1 MEQGSQ
7 MDNEEGNRPKW
18 LLELENR
25 KRKTRLA
32 HEVGSGAPCL
42 KCDTSCPGLDL
53 HFWRKICKNCKC
65 GRDDHDVSDDEFPQ
79 FDLLLGSFGKS
90 KRKFTV
96 LKLNKPQMNDEET
109 FEWTPPDITK
119 ELAADYMKALPENK
133 LPIKG
138 SAGAA
143 LRKQQLQK
151 QLPLHDIDHSICDAL
166 SDLEKKQFTKY
177 LENLKKYVGQGK
189 VSKIVNIRPFNR
201 SFMTPVNASECLSP
215 QHKPNTI
222 NSCSAMNLRTPS
234 SFVPKSIYSSVTQS
248 SPQLHA
254 QLVTANKSINVPINS
269 INNSNAVS
277 GKLEYTCA
285 PQVEQAINQP
295 IKSARYHHV
304 LESIKNDDNH
314 IAESSKVVGNKML
327 SVLDVE
333 QNKIDDNAVHGTLM
347 EMHQSNAVENSDSEN
362 LIPLISRDN
371 YLAVN
376 MAQSSLF
383 LGNTH
388 SNDNAQIL
396 SSMQRLGDISS
407 GNPINEINS
416 TKTPQYNAADKNLK
430 HSQNPMLKINKV
442 PTHSLLPSSAIYN
455 TDIISSTLNENELSS
470 IREKLMAKYST
481 KDDQNAEF
489 PIYHSPNCS
498 TISREMKHDSVP
510 ANNYNALSNNS
521 SDAGMNSDIPIEP
534 IHATINCYRNPDN
547 TSMIHS
553 EKLQNSIFP
562 EGFGTS
568 KVSNDNL
575 ELAIDNL
582 SINESKIRRCHGC
595 DEGIYVGDVVV
606 TAEKANDAAW
616 HPGCFACCTCNELLV
631 DLVYFYYEGK
641 LYCARDLASLMKIP
655 RCFACDELI
664 FVREYTVAEG
674 HNYHIKHFCC
684 WDCDVPLAGKQ
695 YISENDRPLCL
706 NCYQKTYAKSCCA
719 CNQLIAADQQGVA
732 VKDLN
737 FHATNECFCCH
748 NCNKSLLN
756 GKMAIKESKLF
767 CSKEC
772 ITMFLNKNLCLQ

>member
-1 MEQGSQ
+1 MEQSLQ
-7 MDNEEGNRPKW
+7 TDNEESNRPKW

-42 KCDTSCPGLDL
+42 KCATSCPGLDL

-79 FDLLLGSFGKS
+79 FDLLLGSVGKS
-90 KRKFTV
+90 KRKLIV

-109 FEWTPPDITK
+109 FEWTPPDTTK

-138 SAGAA
+138 SAGAL

-151 QLPLHDIDHSICDAL
+151 QLPLHDIDHSMCDAL
-166 SDLEKKQFTKY
+166 SDLERKQFTKY

-189 VSKIVNIRPFNR
+189 VSKIGNIRPFNR
-201 SFMTPVNASECLSP
+201 SFMTPANASECLSP

-222 NSCSAMNLRTPS
+222 NSCSPMNLRTPS
-234 SFVPKSIYSSVTQS
+234 SFVPKSIYSSVSQS

-254 QLVTANKSINVPINS
+254 QLIVANKSSNVPINS
-269 INNSNAVS
+269 INNSNVVS
-277 GKLEYTCA
+277 GKLEHTCL
-285 PQVEQAINQP
+285 PQIEQAINQP
-295 IKSARYHHV
+295 IKPAKYHHV
-304 LESIKNDDNH
+304 LESIKNDSKH

-327 SVLDVE
+327 PVVDVE
-333 QNKIDDNAVHGTLM
+333 QNKIDKK
-347 EMHQSNAVENSDSEN
+347 EIENNDSEN
-362 LIPLISRDN
+362 FIPSINRDN

-376 MAQSSLF
+376 MAQSNPL

-388 SNDNAQIL
+388 NNDNVQI
-396 SSMQRLGDISS
+396 SSPIPKLGDISS
-407 GNPINEINS
+407 GNPINELNS
-416 TKTPQYNAADKNLK
+416 TQTRQYNAADKEQER
-430 HSQNPMLKINKV
+430 SQNPMLKINKV
-442 PTHSLLPSSAIYN
+442 PTQSLLPSSAIYN

-489 PIYHSPNCS
+489 SINHSPNCS
-498 TISREMKHDSVP
+498 TISREMKNDSVP
-510 ANNYNALSNNS
+510 GNNRNVISNNS
-521 SDAGMNSDIPIEP
+521 FEAGMNSDIPIEP
-534 IHATINCYRNPDN
+534 IHATMNCYRNPDN

-562 EGFGTS
+562 GFSTS
-568 KVSNDNL
+568 KMSNDNL
-575 ELAIDNL
+575 ELATDNL
-582 SINESKIRRCHGC
+582 SINEYKIRQCHGC

-606 TAEKANDAAW
+606 TADKANDAAW

-674 HNYHIKHFCC
+674 HNYHVKHFCC
-684 WDCDVPLAGKQ
+684 WDCDIPLAGKQ

-706 NCYQKTYAKSCCA
+706 NCYQKTYAKLCCA

-737 FHATNECFCCH
+737 FHATNDCFCCH

-772 ITMFLNKNLCLQ
+772 ITIFFNKNLCLQ